1 MIRNRTTLEI
11 DTGNFIKRCRV
22 SKSMTGQQLGK
33 ILNVSQ
39 QQISRYECGITSINI
54 HTLQEILIALDKNW
68 HDFFVS
74 ILQNHSYKKFD
85 IKDEKLKLLI
95 LNQQN
100 LNIKSNLALLNDD

>member
-1 MIRNRTTLEI
+1 MIINRVTLEI
-11 DTGNFIKRCRV
+11 DTGNFIKRCRI
-22 SKSMTGQQLGK
+22 SKSMTGKQLGE

-68 HDFFVS
+68 HDFFFS
-74 ILQNHSYKKFD
+74 ILHKYSTKQFD
-85 IKDEKLKLLI
+85 IKDEELKLLI

-100 LNIKSNLALLNDD
+100 LNIKSNLILLNDD